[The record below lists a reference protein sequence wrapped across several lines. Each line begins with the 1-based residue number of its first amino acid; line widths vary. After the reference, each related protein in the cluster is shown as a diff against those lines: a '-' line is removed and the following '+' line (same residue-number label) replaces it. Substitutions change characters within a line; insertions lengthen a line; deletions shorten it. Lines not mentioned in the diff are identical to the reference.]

1 MTRVV
6 GVGVIGMGWM
16 GTVHSRSYLHV
27 AERFRDERVQPRLIV
42 CADDVEERAKEGREQ
57 FGFQRH
63 TVRWQEVTAAP
74 DVQVVN
80 VATPNHMHLAV
91 VEAAA
96 AAGKHIFCEKPV
108 GKDPRETAE
117 IERLAREAGV
127 LTFVGVQLPMG
138 STGPV
143 RAAADQGGEAGQTH
157 PLSEPLFCRL
167 RFQPTGCAFVAL
179 SAGVR
184 RSRCFGRSNVP
195 RGGYEFDAG
204 RPHQACCG

>member
-1 MTRVV
+1 M
-6 GVGVIGMGWM
+6 
-16 GTVHSRSYLHV
+16 
-27 AERFRDERVQPRLIV
+27 

-108 GKDPRETAE
+108 GKNPRETAE
-117 IERLAREAGV
+117 DRAVGARGWRSH
-127 LTFVGVQLPMG
+127 LCRGTTTDGLHWSSTHG
-138 STGPV
+138 S
-143 RAAADQGGEAGQTH
+143 
-157 PLSEPLFCRL
+157 
-167 RFQPTGCAFVAL
+167 
-179 SAGVR
+179 
-184 RSRCFGRSNVP
+184 
-195 RGGYEFDAG
+195 
-204 RPHQACCG
+204 

>member
-127 LTFVGVQLPMG
+127 LTFVGYNYRWAPLVQYARQLIREG
-138 STGPV
+138 RLG
-143 RAAADQGGEAGQTH
+143 RLTH
-157 PLSEPLFCRL
+157 Y
-167 RFQPTGCAFVAL
+167 
-179 SAGVR
+179 
-184 RSRCFGRSNVP
+184 RSRFFVG
-195 RGGYEFDAG
+195 
-204 RPHQACCG
+204 